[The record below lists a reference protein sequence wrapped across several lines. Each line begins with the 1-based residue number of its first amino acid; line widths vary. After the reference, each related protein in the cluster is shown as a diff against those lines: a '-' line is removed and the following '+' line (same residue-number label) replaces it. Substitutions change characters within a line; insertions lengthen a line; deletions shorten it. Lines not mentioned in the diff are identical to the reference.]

1 MSNKYKGTIALII
14 TAMVWGSGFVAQ
26 KLGNNF
32 MPPVA
37 FNASRQVLAFF
48 VLLPLLAISL
58 KRSGYL
64 SQSKNSEEEIANKKK
79 RMLLSGLICGFF
91 LIMGTSLQQIGLL
104 TVSAGKSGFITAIYI
119 VIVPIVSVL
128 LGNKVKRR
136 SVLCALLAL
145 FGFAVMSLSGDISK
159 TTTGDWLT
167 LLSTL
172 MFSGQILSINHFVD
186 EDNSII
192 ISVLQ
197 MGFGGMMG
205 MVYSFIVEHPMLSQ
219 FAEAL
224 PVIIYAVLV
233 PTCIGYTLQIVGQR
247 YTEPSTASLIMSLEA
262 VFAAVFGAI
271 FLREWL
277 STRELIGCAII
288 LVATILGQRG
298 SEEKTYD

>member
-1 MSNKYKGTIALII
+1 MAG
-14 TAMVWGSGFVAQ
+14 
-26 KLGNNF
+26 
-32 MPPVA
+32 A
-37 FNASRQVLAFF
+37 FN
-48 VLLPLLAISL
+48 
-58 KRSGYL
+58 
-64 SQSKNSEEEIANKKK
+64 
-79 RMLLSGLICGFF
+79 
-91 LIMGTSLQQIGLL
+91 
-104 TVSAGKSGFITAIYI
+104 TAIYI

-145 FGFAVMSLSGDISK
+145 FGFAVMSLSGDITK

-205 MVYSFIVEHPMLSQ
+205 MVYSLIVEHPQLSQ
-219 FAEAL
+219 YAGAL

-262 VFAAVFGAI
+262 VFATVFGAI
-271 FLREWL
+271 FLREWP